1 MTKTYKVKADEELVS
16 HWQNLGA
23 KIQEMAWI
31 VQNDGE
37 LTEKRISEYKIRCEI
52 MIEMV
57 EYTANETLDYLY
69 TGKKQIFDDD
79 L

>member
-1 MTKTYKVKADEELVS
+1 MKKTYKVKADEELVS
-16 HWQNLGA
+16 HWQNLGT
-23 KIQEMAWI
+23 KIQEMAWV

-57 EYTANETLDYLY
+57 EYTANETLEYLY
-69 TGKKQIFDDD
+69 TGKKQIFDED